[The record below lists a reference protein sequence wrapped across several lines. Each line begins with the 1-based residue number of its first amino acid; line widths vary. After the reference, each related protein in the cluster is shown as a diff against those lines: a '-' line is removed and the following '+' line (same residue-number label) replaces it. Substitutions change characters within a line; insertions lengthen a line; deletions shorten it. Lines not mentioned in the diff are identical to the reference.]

1 MAQDQSL
8 QAAAS
13 ALQAHFGP
21 RYEASRDEGLQRMAE
36 ALQER
41 LGLSQQE
48 AEDTIINLEEARSI
62 RWVETRGPGKAASH
76 GAMVH
81 GVEAVSPGAP
91 MGPPSVDSKGSL
103 DQGYWQLENV

>member
-1 MAQDQSL
+1 MAQDRSL
-8 QAAAS
+8 QAAAT

-48 AEDTIINLEEARSI
+48 AEDAIINLEEARSI

-76 GAMVH
+76 GAMFH
-81 GVEAVSPGAP
+81 GVEAINPGAP
-91 MGPPSVDSKGSL
+91 TGPPSVDSRGAL
-103 DQGYWQLENV
+103 DRGYWELGNA